1 MLILTSSGA
10 SFLEKALFTAYGRLR
25 GVPTLFAIRSGHFMD
40 ACRRSRAFRT
50 IARLLLKIPARLLC
64 QGEQWR
70 RFFTTEM
77 GIPVERCTILENWVA
92 SRDLLAVGKRRRNES
107 ANPVHILYL
116 GWVERFKGVF
126 ELLDAVAILHA
137 DPQAPAFLLSIAG
150 EGGETAA
157 VRARV
162 EEKGLSDLVRIEGLL
177 EGERRLAALEKAHI
191 FVLPSHTEGLPNAMI
206 EAMATGLPVVVTPVG
221 SIPDVVVDGTN
232 GLLVRP
238 HDSAALAAVPGA
250 TARVAEST

>member
-1 MLILTSSGA
+1 MSPRMEPRSSEPEPRKPKLLFVGAFPPPTSRVVGGNVSDCRALLASSFPDRFELILLDSTQASLPAPPLLTRARIAAARVARFFQLFRARRPDAMLILTSSGA
-10 SFLEKALFTAYGRLR
+10 SFLEKALFTAYGRMR

-137 DPQAPAFLLSIAG
+137 D
-150 EGGETAA
+150 
-157 VRARV
+157 
-162 EEKGLSDLVRIEGLL
+162 
-177 EGERRLAALEKAHI
+177 
-191 FVLPSHTEGLPNAMI
+191 
-206 EAMATGLPVVVTPVG
+206 
-221 SIPDVVVDGTN
+221 
-232 GLLVRP
+232 
-238 HDSAALAAVPGA
+238 
-250 TARVAEST
+250 